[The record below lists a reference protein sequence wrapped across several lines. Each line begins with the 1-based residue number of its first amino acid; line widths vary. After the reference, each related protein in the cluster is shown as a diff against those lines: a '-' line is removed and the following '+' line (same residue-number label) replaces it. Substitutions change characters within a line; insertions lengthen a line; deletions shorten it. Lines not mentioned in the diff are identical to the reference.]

1 MQAEELSANAEIRLN
16 SEREFKI
23 AERILQAHGV
33 SYKKPGE
40 WLELCSCAFEQFVKV
55 YDELCSTLNR
65 G

>member
-16 SEREFKI
+16 SEREFK
-23 AERILQAHGV
+23 
-33 SYKKPGE
+33 KPGE
-40 WLELCSCAFEQFVKV
+40 WLELCGCTFEQFVKV